1 MEEKIF
7 FSEGNVLVTNAR
19 VEASGVTYPMS
30 GIVRVYHAKHLGLLA
45 HFAVY
50 FAVAFVALA
59 TVCFLF
65 GLIVDEPML
74 GGYVP
79 SFAAVAL
86 VLGFIWKNSKQ
97 VHSVQ
102 LTTASGTNDS
112 VVSKDEAFVGRVV
125 SAINNAIVA
134 RG

>member
-19 VEASGVTYPMS
+19 VEASGVTYPLN
-30 GIVRVYHAKHLGLLA
+30 GIVRVYHGKRSGFIAQNAASFSGVFGLLA
-45 HFAVY
+45 I
-50 FAVAFVALA
+50 
-59 TVCFLF
+59 VCFLV
-65 GLIVDEPML
+65 GMAIDNPML
-74 GGYVP
+74 DGYVP
-79 SFAAVAL
+79 SFVAGAL